1 MCSHYKLSKL
11 QEDKR
16 QDEVAELAAT
26 AVDVDSTRTLT
37 PLRFAGGEGAQ
48 AEELLAYL
56 WNSAEE
62 PHPKG
67 PGVQWR
73 TRATVSISEG
83 STRDGGV
90 EAAGASGSG
99 KAQARLRAGSGGAS
113 GAAPTKRLAQESGK
127 RDGEAESSF
136 QTRKARG
143 KTLGRHVSAA
153 RRPDPE
159 SG

>member
-26 AVDVDSTRTLT
+26 AVDGDSTRTLT

-99 KAQARLRAGSGGAS
+99 KAQARLRAGSG
-113 GAAPTKRLAQESGK
+113 
-127 RDGEAESSF
+127 
-136 QTRKARG
+136 
-143 KTLGRHVSAA
+143 
-153 RRPDPE
+153 
-159 SG
+159 

>member
-1 MCSHYKLSKL
+1 M
-11 QEDKR
+11 
-16 QDEVAELAAT
+16 AT
-26 AVDVDSTRTLT
+26 ALDEDADTAKIRQW
-37 PLRFAGGEGAQ
+37 GGSA
-48 AEELLAYL
+48 AEEWLAYL
-56 WNSAEE
+56 WSSAEE

-83 STRDGGV
+83 STRGV
-90 EAAGASGSG
+90 EAGGLSGSG
-99 KAQARLRAGSGGAS
+99 KAQAHLRAGSGGAS

-136 QTRKARG
+136 QTRKATPERG
-143 KTLGRHVSAA
+143 KTIGRHVSAA